1 MILQQK
7 PSNAVWGFSEPG
19 EKVTVKSSWGSEARA
34 VADKSGRWKILL
46 KPPGHGT
53 GYRLTVQGK
62 NTLTA
67 RNVANPLFPALR
79 PGPTTAPGASLQK
92 QIPSSLRS
100 NK

>member
-79 PGPTTAPGASLQK
+79 SGPTAAPGASLQK